1 MNNGSPAS
9 RSSKKGLPITGNPLI
24 HRGTGTYMNR
34 VSLVIFEGGI
44 PESYVEEQ
52 VTAVRKAVVLDNLE
66 KFSEVPELDNIFL
79 YTTYEDLAVAAAE
92 RGAESQVIPAVKEF
106 RFGEALA
113 RVIKARS
120 LEAVIY
126 MGGASGSLMAQS
138 EVSALAKCLAVS
150 PEVMLA
156 NNIFSSDI
164 VGFTP
169 ASRLLDVA
177 ELPTSDNALAMAL
190 SFLDHRKLPE
200 TIGSLFDV
208 DTPADITVLR
218 LHPAT
223 GPNVRA
229 ALGKLD
235 LEPAASRLRKV
246 RETMGIPLSEVCVI
260 GRVSPGAVLY
270 VNERLQCR
278 MRVFSEERGMKALG
292 REDHH
297 QAVSLLGYLAQQ
309 VGFEGLVSALEKV
322 ADAVLI
328 DTRVLFHHLNL
339 ELPAKDRFNS
349 DLLRPDAID
358 NPVARKLT
366 ACLLSSSIPIVP
378 GGHSLVSGGLR
389 VITDSLVNEGELI
402 GGGA

>member
-1 MNNGSPAS
+1 
-9 RSSKKGLPITGNPLI
+9 
-24 HRGTGTYMNR
+24 MNR

-44 PESYVEEQ
+44 PESSVEEQ
-52 VTAVRKAVVLDNLE
+52 VVDVRKAVVLDNLE
-66 KFSEVPELDNIFL
+66 RFSKLPELDNIFL
-79 YTTYEDLAVAAAE
+79 YTTYEDLALAAASY
-92 RGAESQVIPAVKEF
+92 GAESHVMPAAMEF
-106 RFGEALA
+106 HFGEALA
-113 RVIKARS
+113 KVIETQS

-126 MGGASGSLMAQS
+126 MGGASGSLMAPQEIGS
-138 EVSALAKCLAVS
+138 LAKDLAVS
-150 PEVMLA
+150 PGVMLA

-169 ASRLLDVA
+169 ASVLLEIT
-177 ELPTSDNALAMAL
+177 ELPVSDNALAMTL
-190 SFLDHRKLPE
+190 SFLCHRKLPE

-208 DTPADITVLR
+208 DTPADIAVLG

-223 GPNVRA
+223 GANVKA
-229 ALGKLD
+229 ALRKLN
-235 LEPAASRLRKV
+235 LEPANSCLRKT
-246 RETMGIPLSEVCVI
+246 RETMGIPLSEICVI
-260 GRVSPGAVLY
+260 GRVNPGAVLY

-297 QAVSLLGYLAQQ
+297 RVVSLLGYLAEE
-309 VGFEGLVSALEKV
+309 VGFENLVSVLEKV
-322 ADAVLI
+322 ADAALI

-358 NPVARKLT
+358 DPVARRLT
-366 ACLLSSSIPIVP
+366 DCLLSSSIPIVP

-389 VITDSLVNEGELI
+389 VITDSLTGEAEL
-402 GGGA
+402 A

>member
-1 MNNGSPAS
+1 MN
-9 RSSKKGLPITGNPLI
+9 K
-24 HRGTGTYMNR
+24 
-34 VSLVIFEGGI
+34 VSLVIFEGGK
-44 PESYVEEQ
+44 PGSDVEEL
-52 VTAVRKAVVLDNLE
+52 VAAVRKAVVLDNLE
-66 KFSEVPELDNIFL
+66 KFSKVPELDRIFL
-79 YTTYEDLAVAAAE
+79 YTTYEDLAMAAAKY
-92 RGAESQVIPAVKEF
+92 GAETHLTRAWDKF
-106 RFGEALA
+106 HFGEALA

-120 LEAVIY
+120 LKAVIY

-138 EVSALAKCLAVS
+138 EISALAKTLAVS
-150 PEVMLA
+150 SEAMLA

-169 ASRLLDVA
+169 ASRLLEVT

-190 SFLDHRKLPE
+190 SFLHHRKLPE

-208 DTPADITVLR
+208 DTPADVTVLGF
-218 LHPAT
+218 HPAT

-229 ALGKLD
+229 VLGKLH
-235 LEPAASRLRKV
+235 LEPANSSLRKA
-246 RETMGIPLSEVCVI
+246 RETMGIPLSEICVI

-297 QAVSLLGYLAQQ
+297 QVISLLGYLAQE

-328 DTRVLFHHLNL
+328 DTRVLFRHLGL

-358 NPVARKLT
+358 DPVARRIT
-366 ACLLSSSIPIVP
+366 TCFLSSEIPIVP

-389 VITDSLVNEGELI
+389 VLADSLPSPPMGCSCCRKS
-402 GGGA
+402 

>member
-1 MNNGSPAS
+1 MN
-9 RSSKKGLPITGNPLI
+9 K
-24 HRGTGTYMNR
+24 

-44 PESYVEEQ
+44 PESHVEEQ

-66 KFSEVPELDNIFL
+66 KFSKVPELDNIFL
-79 YTTYEDLAVAAAE
+79 YTTYEELAMAATE
-92 RGAESQVIPAVKEF
+92 YGAESQVIPAAREF
-106 RFGEALA
+106 HFGEALA
-113 RVIKARS
+113 GVIRTRS

-126 MGGASGSLMAQS
+126 MGGASGALMAQS
-138 EVSALAKCLAVS
+138 EISALARTLAVS
-150 PEVMLA
+150 PGAVLA

-169 ASRLLDVA
+169 ASRLLEVA
-177 ELPTSDNALAMAL
+177 ELPASDNALAMTL
-190 SFLDHRKLPE
+190 CFLHSRRLPE
-200 TIGSLFDV
+200 TIGTVFDV
-208 DTPADITVLR
+208 DTPADITVLG

-229 ALGKLD
+229 VLGKLD
-235 LEPAASRLRKV
+235 LEPADSRLRKA
-246 RETMGIPLSEVCVI
+246 RETMGIPLSEICVI

-292 REDHH
+292 RESGRRV
-297 QAVSLLGYLAQQ
+297 VSLLGYLAEE
-309 VGFEGLVSALEKV
+309 VGFGSFVRALEKV
-322 ADAVLI
+322 ADAVLV
-328 DTRVLFHHLNL
+328 DTRVLFHHLHL
-339 ELPAKDRFNS
+339 DLPAKDRFNS

-358 NPVARKLT
+358 DPVARKIT

-389 VITDSLVNEGELI
+389 VITDSLVDHGEL
-402 GGGA
+402 A